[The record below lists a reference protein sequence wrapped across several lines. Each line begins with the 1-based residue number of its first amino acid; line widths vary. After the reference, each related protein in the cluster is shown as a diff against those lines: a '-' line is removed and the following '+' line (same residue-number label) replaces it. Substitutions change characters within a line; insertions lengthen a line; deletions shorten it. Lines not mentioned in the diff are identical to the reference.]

1 MKLNNKIVLIILFI
15 SWVSSQEIPPEVD
28 QLIRSSGINQ
38 NDVKRL
44 LQEQNLDVV
53 IPEANKQEIDNNKF
67 FDSPDE
73 IKQLIDSEI
82 SVNDIENEVKDEIEE
97 NNDETKNTIN
107 EELNTAERQDIDN
120 LSSHFGYSAFFN
132 DPEIFQ
138 KSSDLSIPPSYII
151 GPGDEIILML
161 WGDTEDVSD
170 YVVSRDGYI
179 FIPNIGRVFVNGL
192 DLAGLEKKLKK
203 ILQKHI
209 PVYQKMIQIH
219 PLFLM
224 LV

>member
-1 MKLNNKIVLIILFI
+1 MSK
-15 SWVSSQEIPPEVD
+15 E
-28 QLIRSSGINQ
+28 
-38 NDVKRL
+38 L

-53 IPEANKQEIDNNKF
+53 IPEANKQEIDNDKF

-82 SVNDIENEVKDEIEE
+82 SINDIENEVKDEIEE

-107 EELNTAERQDIDN
+107 EELTTAEEQDIDN
-120 LSSHFGYSAFFN
+120 LSSHFGYSTFFN

-161 WGDTEDVSD
+161 WGDTE
-170 YVVSRDGYI
+170 
-179 FIPNIGRVFVNGL
+179 
-192 DLAGLEKKLKK
+192 
-203 ILQKHI
+203 
-209 PVYQKMIQIH
+209 MCQI
-219 PLFLM
+219 M
-224 LV
+224 L